1 MSRLDRH
8 MRKYGLMP
16 ATQDKYAT
24 IIKEA
29 EEAGHEGHTIVDW
42 LNAKLHARVPVGT
55 VLPMRAAVKHYLISE
70 LGYTPEEAQDV
81 LPKAKG
87 VPSRVRD
94 ALTVRQLTLYF
105 LAAEEIAPDPSKT
118 ILMLLPPTGLR
129 IGEITRLKKTEI
141 ERRGNRWH
149 FRFRGKGG
157 VERKVPLNGAS
168 VRLLERYFA
177 EKNSFSEWVFPN
189 QFGSP
194 ISPHTVRKYTRK
206 IATAYPNDLPE
217 LSPHVLRHT
226 AASLWLKQGKD
237 LKTVQALLGHKNIAT
252 TSRYLHPDDEM
263 LQDAV
268 DSFDSLMPGY

>member
-1 MSRLDRH
+1 
-8 MRKYGLMP
+8 MRRQGLL
-16 ATQDKYAT
+16 ASTQDKYT
-24 IIKEA
+24 SIIQEA
-29 EEAGHEGHTIVDW
+29 EEAGKGGHAIVDW

-55 VLPMRAAVKHYLISE
+55 VLPMRAAVKHYLVSE
-70 LGYTPEEAQDV
+70 LGYSPEEAQDV

-87 VPSRVRD
+87 IPSRVRD
-94 ALTVRQLTLYF
+94 ALNVRQLAIYF
-105 LAAEEIAPDPSKT
+105 AAVEQYVPDPSRT
-118 ILMLLPPTGLR
+118 ILMLLPPTGMR
-129 IGEITRLKKTEI
+129 IGEITRLHKNEI

-149 FRFRGKGG
+149 FRFRGKGA
-157 VERKVPLNGAS
+157 VERKVPLNSAS
-168 VRLLERYFA
+168 VRVLTHYFETYA
-177 EKNSFSEWVFPN
+177 PHGQWVFPN
-189 QFGSP
+189 KLDGSP

-206 IATAYPNDLPE
+206 IAEAYPSDLPA

-268 DSFDSLMPGY
+268 DSFDKLMPGY